1 MKGRRRW
8 PYLLSRPE
16 QGWSSLV
23 LLLGMLVLL
32 GVSIADSR
40 PLALPDHGSLS
51 ATLPVLMLA
60 AGLITYL
67 LARSSL
73 GVVRAHLLG
82 ALLAAAV
89 LLLVT
94 GAALLGQSPLPT
106 ELGGISERISA
117 VWMRLDADIGLLIA
131 EEITTST
138 VTVYLVLGALC
149 WTTAQFGAFSVFRYD
164 RGGPAVMAV
173 GTILFLN
180 VGLGS
185 LQAQEDLLPV
195 VPVLAIFAT
204 LALLLLMRL
213 QLVQQR
219 FAWARRHISDTQD
232 VGRLFIR
239 TGVGFVLVAVLSAS
253 SLTAWATVDAQD
265 VSVEG
270 LEEPLQ
276 DAIERLS
283 DLLAFIGVPI
293 DDPMPLPL
301 GAETPLSTS
310 WTPGEG
316 LAFTAQVRG
325 GLYGNY
331 WWGKAEDEY
340 DYQNDRWRTT
350 TVGSPAVVAI
360 NGQLQPSDEAWAG
373 GINRVRVTIT
383 VGERFARRNLYRPPE
398 AVESDTHAL
407 RVRRTPGGGVSD
419 LEYVDV
425 LEAGASVD
433 FESFVRD
440 YTPGNEELTGN
451 ILRASAT
458 EPYPDWVLEHYLD
471 GADDEGVVGPR
482 TRAMADRISG
492 RPNTTPYD
500 WAVQV
505 QRELR
510 RMDYNTDIG
519 DRCDAFGAFPECLLA
534 IEEGFCQQYAT
545 TMVMVMRAMGVPS
558 RFVTGYLQ
566 GTQDAG
572 GRWEVPQMA
581 LHNWVEVYF
590 PEAGW
595 VRFDPTPGVVLE
607 ELGQIP
613 TELQDGEEVNGGP
626 APAPT
631 PRDAEPP
638 EPIDEPVE
646 TLEPIPPLEPDAGP
660 GEGGDTGI
668 FIGLAGI
675 VGLLVAAVSVV
686 LLFRLRRLPEGD
698 DSLAYRGIVS
708 LATRLGY
715 GPHPSQTE
723 YEYASTL
730 SETIPAV
737 RRDLYV
743 VTEAQVQTTYGEHEL
758 DAAHRGMLR
767 PSYARIRTA
776 LLRLSLRW
784 RR

>member
-1 MKGRRRW
+1 
-8 PYLLSRPE
+8 
-16 QGWSSLV
+16 
-23 LLLGMLVLL
+23 MLVLL
-32 GVSIADSR
+32 GVSVADSR
-40 PLALPDHGSLS
+40 PLELPDGGSLS
-51 ATLPVLMLA
+51 ATLPVIMVA
-60 AGLITYL
+60 SGLIGYL

-73 GVVRAHLLG
+73 GVVRAHVLG
-82 ALLAAAV
+82 ALLAAIV
-89 LLLVT
+89 LLLVA

-106 ELGGISERISA
+106 ELAGIGERVSA

-131 EEITTST
+131 EEIATST

-195 VPVLAIFAT
+195 VPVLALFAAF
-204 LALLLLMRL
+204 ALLLLMRL

-219 FAWARRHISDTQD
+219 FAWARRHISDTRD
-232 VGRLFIR
+232 VSRLFIR
-239 TGVGFVLVAVLSAS
+239 TGVAFVLVAVLSAS
-253 SLTAWATVDAQD
+253 SLTVWATVEAQD
-265 VSVEG
+265 VNVDA
-270 LEEPLQ
+270 LEEPLE
-276 DAIERLS
+276 DAVERLS

-293 DDPMPLPL
+293 DRTTPVPL
-301 GAETPLSTS
+301 GAETPLSTE
-310 WTPGEG
+310 WEPGDG
-316 LAFTAQVRG
+316 IAFTADVRG

-340 DYQNDRWRTT
+340 DYRNDRWRAT
-350 TVGSPAVVAI
+350 TVGSPAVVPV
-360 NGQLQPSDEAWAG
+360 NGQLRPSDEAWAG
-373 GINRVRVTIT
+373 GSNRVRATIT
-383 VGERFARRNLYRPPE
+383 VGERFARTNLYRPPE

-425 LEAGASVD
+425 LEPGAVVR

-440 YTPGNEELTGN
+440 YTPGNESLTGN
-451 ILRASAT
+451 ALRATAT
-458 EPYPDWVLEHYLD
+458 ERYPDWVLEHYLD
-471 GADDEGVVGPR
+471 GADDDEVVGPL

-492 RPNTTPYD
+492 APNTTPYD

-510 RMDYNTDIG
+510 AMSYETDIG
-519 DRCDAFGAFPECLLA
+519 QRCDAFGAFPECLLT
-534 IEEGFCQQYAT
+534 IEQGFCQQYAT
-545 TMVMVMRAMGVPS
+545 TMVMLMRAMDVPA

-566 GTQDAG
+566 GTQDAS
-572 GRWEVPQMA
+572 GRWEVPQLA

-590 PEAGW
+590 PQEGW

-607 ELGQIP
+607 QFGQVP
-613 TELQDGEEVNGGP
+613 TELQDGEAIRESP
-626 APAPT
+626 EPT
-631 PRDAEPP
+631 AEPIEDPLP
-638 EPIDEPVE
+638 EPDE
-646 TLEPIPPLEPDAGP
+646 EPDEEPEPLPPVDPGP
-660 GEGGDTGI
+660 EDGGGSTGV
-668 FIGLAGI
+668 FIGFAGI
-675 VGLLVAAVSVV
+675 VGLLVALVSVV
-686 LLFRLRRLPEGD
+686 LLFRLRRLPGGD

-730 SETIPAV
+730 SQAIPTV
-737 RRDLYV
+737 RQDLYV
-743 VTEAQVQTTYGEHEL
+743 VTDAQVQTTYGEREL
-758 DAAHRGMLR
+758 DEAHRGRLR
-767 PSYARIRTA
+767 SAYARIRTA